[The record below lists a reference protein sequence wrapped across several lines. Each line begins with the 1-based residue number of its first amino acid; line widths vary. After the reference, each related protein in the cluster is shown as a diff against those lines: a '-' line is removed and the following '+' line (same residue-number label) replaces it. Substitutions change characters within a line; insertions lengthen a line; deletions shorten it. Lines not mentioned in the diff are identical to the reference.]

1 MDKERLEFMSKQPFQ
16 IGDLV
21 KVSGLVR
28 IEYTN
33 NLDLDN
39 LKPDVSIVYSPKSTR
54 TRKILLRYP
63 VNEFGIVVG
72 WTVKRTGVYY
82 PGHPNYSSINGYID
96 AEQAYLD
103 SSLHDYHKVWIIHL
117 LNVGQRYRKSVIALE
132 EDISL
137 VERH

>member
-1 MDKERLEFMSKQPFQ
+1 MKKQPFQ

-28 IEYTN
+28 LEYTDD
-33 NLDLDN
+33 LDLDN
-39 LKPDVSIVYSPKSTR
+39 LKPDVSIVYSPKSIR
-54 TRKILLRYP
+54 NRRILLRYP
-63 VNEFGIVVG
+63 IDQLGVVVG
-72 WTVKRTGVYY
+72 WTVKRTGIYY
-82 PGHPNYSSINGYID
+82 PGYAGDYSPNGY
-96 AEQAYLD
+96 APPEQAYLD
-103 SSLHDYHKVWIIHL
+103 SNLTDYHKVWIIHL